1 MPIDMKLVIAGQFKE
16 LVRRGN
22 VSIPGSVTPVSGV
35 LETAIPEI
43 RKP

>member
-22 VSIPGSVTPVSGV
+22 VDKITVKDSLFRAKCRSRISP
-35 LETAIPEI
+35 
-43 RKP
+43 KDK